1 MKQIFTINHY
11 QASSPC
17 KSFKIPLNSLTFRH
31 TKKKILNVDKKNKKK
46 RDKGRKFFFLGINS
60 LYKME
65 TGFGSKYFLTMKVKT
80 FSSHFNYAKVM
91 AALVRN
97 LTIPL
102 MDIRMRINF
111 YYEDLRT
118 YLRNEKICY
127 RSIAIK

>member
-1 MKQIFTINHY
+1 MWIK
-11 QASSPC
+11 
-17 KSFKIPLNSLTFRH
+17 RRRG
-31 TKKKILNVDKKNKKK
+31 KKG
-46 RDKGRKFFFLGINS
+46 DKGRKKFFLVSENINS

-65 TGFGSKYFLTMKVKT
+65 TAFGSKYIYILTMKVKT

-102 MDIRMRINF
+102 MDIRMRINI
-111 YYEDLRT
+111 YYEDSYSRT
-118 YLRNEKICY
+118 YLRNEEICY

>member
-1 MKQIFTINHY
+1 MVPNF
-11 QASSPC
+11 
-17 KSFKIPLNSLTFRH
+17 
-31 TKKKILNVDKKNKKK
+31 
-46 RDKGRKFFFLGINS
+46 
-60 LYKME
+60 
-65 TGFGSKYFLTMKVKT
+65 FLTMKVKT
-80 FSSHFNYAKVM
+80 FSSRFNYAKVM

-127 RSIAIK
+127 RSIAIKESIYHKRNNDRRLLEA